1 MLSINSEDKRVQ
13 VEMYSIDQLVPEDHL
28 VRKIE
33 AAIDFDFIY
42 DMVKDKYSLDKGRP
56 SLDPVVLIK
65 LVLIQYL
72 FGIKSMR
79 QTIKEIETNLAYRW
93 FLHYGLSDKIPHFTT
108 FGKNYTR
115 RFKDSDIF
123 ERIFTTVLE
132 KVIESGFVKSDA
144 VFIDATHV
152 KASAN
157 KKKFDKVLIEKESR
171 SYQDLL
177 EKEINENRQ
186 DHNKQ
191 PLDNSKKNEVK
202 GS

>member
-191 PLDNSKKNEVK
+191 PLDNSKKK
-202 GS
+202 RS